1 MGISNSWEWF
11 ALFDHP
17 LIKVWPEKAGYAES
31 ESVCLYLNQKEPNR
45 RKQYVLG
52 DSGEVLLLQSDL
64 SIASIATDF
73 RVHKQEPS
81 THRRLQLDTR
91 KSFFSKATK
100 VLEKNSIKIPSKIGR
115 GGWSSRWS
123 EDKVN
128 FWNIL
133 FSLFPLIQEYV
144 SGEFH
149 SGYSFSQVP
158 LAKKDRHC
166 PDINSKEQVRDQEKC
181 PSKLARA
188 WGALRGWGR
197 FGAPEV
203 TP

>member
-1 MGISNSWEWF
+1 MASSSKHLCKTKAQILIRIHPSKFHLPFSEMGISNSWEWF

-17 LIKVWPEKAGYAES
+17 LIKVWPEKAGCAES

-115 GGWSSRWS
+115 GGGCLDDLKIKLISEIFSFPSS
-123 EDKVN
+123 
-128 FWNIL
+128 
-133 FSLFPLIQEYV
+133 
-144 SGEFH
+144 H
-149 SGYSFSQVP
+149 
-158 LAKKDRHC
+158 
-166 PDINSKEQVRDQEKC
+166 
-181 PSKLARA
+181 
-188 WGALRGWGR
+188 
-197 FGAPEV
+197 
-203 TP
+203 